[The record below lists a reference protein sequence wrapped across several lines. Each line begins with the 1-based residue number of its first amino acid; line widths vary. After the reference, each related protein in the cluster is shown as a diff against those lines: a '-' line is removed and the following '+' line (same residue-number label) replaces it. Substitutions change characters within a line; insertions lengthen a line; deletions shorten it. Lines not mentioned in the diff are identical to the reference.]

1 MEKTRMILI
10 GAGGAAVLGLA
21 GAAALALGPEA
32 RGPMAMFDADKNQ
45 VLTLAEVRQGARTM
59 FASVDADKDGRA
71 THEELRAHHEAMGKG
86 PGGGHGRGGH
96 GGGYGHKGGGDGP
109 GPDGAHR
116 GGPMEMDKDGDGAL
130 TLAEVDAGLTA
141 HFTAA
146 DANRDG
152 SVTQAEMD
160 AALRAKHD
168 AR

>member
-1 MEKTRMILI
+1 MEKKRMMLF
-10 GAGGAAVLGLA
+10 GAGGTAALVL
-21 GAAALALGPEA
+21 AAAAAFALAPD
-32 RGPMAMFDADKNQ
+32 RPHGPMAMFDADNNQ

-59 FASVDADKDGRA
+59 FAKIDADKDGRA
-71 THEELRAHHEAMGKG
+71 TEEELRAHHEAMGKG
-86 PGGGHGRGGH
+86 RGH
-96 GGGYGHKGGGDGP
+96 GGRGKYGHKGGEGGP
-109 GPDGAHR
+109 GRGGPHR

-130 TLAEVDAGLTA
+130 TLAEVDAGLGA

-160 AALRAKHD
+160 AAHRARHE